1 MNGLE
6 LEEVW
11 FNWTVHSCIKKTL
24 MSSLSIK
31 AQHPPLLSKP
41 SSFPAALIWSSF
53 LHLGLSS
60 LFIHASTKHVVSPDM
75 REKGELD

>member
-1 MNGLE
+1 
-6 LEEVW
+6 
-11 FNWTVHSCIKKTL
+11 

-31 AQHPPLLSKP
+31 AQNPPLLSKP

-75 REKGELD
+75 REKGELDGERKWREGKGEDGADRTL